1 MLTVLCLGSE
11 GENHLFS
18 FLTSALSNVGKLLC
32 LFPKQGAVCEQ
43 GFKKAG
49 APDFLLSSFSQLS
62 EIQAPEAV
70 CLLSGGFVQG
80 NALLSNQRSKAFCLL
95 CDSSDP
101 QALQLAEESRLPVLT
116 CGLRSTD
123 CFTFSSL
130 GEDSRMFYLQR
141 PLSLP
146 GGGLLEPFERSAPA
160 CTNQPLFYQ
169 LAFYGLLTL
178 SGLWPGR

>member
-11 GENHLFS
+11 GESHLFS
-18 FLTSALSNVGKLLC
+18 FLTSALSNVGKLLYF
-32 LFPKQGAVCEQ
+32 FPKQGVVCEQ

-146 GGGLLEPFERSAPA
+146 GGGLLEPFERSAPPA
-160 CTNQPLFYQ
+160 PISRF
-169 LAFYGLLTL
+169 FI
-178 SGLWPGR
+178 SWPFMGC